1 VACEVLYA
9 FRVSILITLLDLM
22 GGAQADDNA
31 VTCYMAFMYSAL
43 TLTGRTGDSCL
54 LWGDER
60 HGLPET
66 TNNSDTVER
75 FYVPLRPSLVAVDI
89 SAIPQMIQELDQS
102 ETVTAAC
109 IPDVI

>member
-1 VACEVLYA
+1 M
-9 FRVSILITLLDLM
+9 R
-22 GGAQADDNA
+22 GAQADDIA
-31 VTCYMAFMYSAL
+31 VTCYMAFMYAAL
-43 TLTGRTGDSCL
+43 HPWGRTGDSCL
-54 LWGDER
+54 LWGGDAR

-89 SAIPQMIQELDQS
+89 SALPQMMQELAQS
-102 ETVTAAC
+102 ENVRTAC